1 MEDHVNWPTQMGA
14 RVLIN
19 DGWYK
24 SPQYSSGKTARWG
37 FESLMVQVSAKPCA
51 PTPALWLIVP
61 SFVSLIVELGS
72 SCVWWLRQS

>member
-24 SPQYSSGKTARWG
+24 AVQPDVRTGRPSDRRSSQ
-37 FESLMVQVSAKPCA
+37 SQV
-51 PTPALWLIVP
+51 
-61 SFVSLIVELGS
+61 
-72 SCVWWLRQS
+72 